1 MVAEWSVGLFDCF
14 GDFRTCCL
22 TCWCP
27 CVTFG
32 RIAEIAD
39 KGSTSCCMHGTL
51 YVLLGSIGC
60 NWLYSC
66 TKRSSMW
73 AQYNFQGSP
82 CMDCFVH
89 MCCESCALCQEY
101 KQLENRG
108 FNMSKGISP
117 C

>member
-1 MVAEWSVGLFDCF
+1 MYVLQLQFALGIKHKNIHLVGYLPLF
-14 GDFRTCCL
+14 
-22 TCWCP
+22 P
-27 CVTFG
+27 
-32 RIAEIAD
+32 A
-39 KGSTSCCMHGTL
+39 CCMHGTL

-66 TKRSSMW
+66 TKRSSMR